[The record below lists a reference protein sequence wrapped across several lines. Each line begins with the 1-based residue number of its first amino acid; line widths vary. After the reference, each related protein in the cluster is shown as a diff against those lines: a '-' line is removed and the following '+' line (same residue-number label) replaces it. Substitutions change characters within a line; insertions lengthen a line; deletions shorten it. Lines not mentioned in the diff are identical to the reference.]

1 MAQETRAV
9 NPARAE
15 TRACITKA
23 LVKLTQEK
31 ALSSISVT
39 ELCQA
44 AGVSRMAFYRNYRSK
59 EEVLT
64 ARLEEVIAD
73 YARVTEPLLKAGTLW
88 YDVGHLSTC
97 FEFFKNNAALMN
109 CLFRCGFT
117 GLLVKSISD
126 FLIGRYGNG
135 TPEGNYILT
144 AFAGSLCACYP
155 LWAKCGFRE
164 STRPF
169 LLPVVS
175 DSAVSHKQFG
185 VFAACASCSFRKV
198 SQEQLEPTMR
208 STLLVVLQTLAHA
221 LFLLNNL
228 RLSVT
233 LCIAEQKTVLS
244 NVTICN
250 R

>member
-44 AGVSRMAFYRNYRSK
+44 AGVSRMAFYRNYDSK
-59 EEVLT
+59 EEVFT

-109 CLFRCGFT
+109 CLFLCGFT
-117 GLLVKSISD
+117 GLLVKSISE

-164 STRPF
+164 SPRQMAE
-169 LLPVVS
+169 LLGRFYTAIP
-175 DSAVSHKQFG
+175 SAS
-185 VFAACASCSFRKV
+185 S
-198 SQEQLEPTMR
+198 
-208 STLLVVLQTLAHA
+208 
-221 LFLLNNL
+221 
-228 RLSVT
+228 
-233 LCIAEQKTVLS
+233 
-244 NVTICN
+244 
-250 R
+250 

>member
-1 MAQETRAV
+1 MGQEVRAV
-9 NPARAE
+9 NLARAE

-44 AGVSRMAFYRNYRSK
+44 AGVSRMAFYRNYDSK
-59 EEVLT
+59 EGVFT

-88 YDVGHLSTC
+88 YDIGHLSTC

-155 LWAKCGFRE
+155 L
-164 STRPF
+164 
-169 LLPVVS
+169 
-175 DSAVSHKQFG
+175 
-185 VFAACASCSFRKV
+185 
-198 SQEQLEPTMR
+198 
-208 STLLVVLQTLAHA
+208 
-221 LFLLNNL
+221 
-228 RLSVT
+228 
-233 LCIAEQKTVLS
+233 
-244 NVTICN
+244 
-250 R
+250 

>member
-1 MAQETRAV
+1 MGQEVRAV
-9 NPARAE
+9 NLARAE

-44 AGVSRMAFYRNYRSK
+44 AGVSRMAFYRNYDSK
-59 EEVLT
+59 EEVFT

-135 TPEGNYILT
+135 TPGGNYILT

-155 LWAKCGFRE
+155 LWAKRGFKESPRQMAELLGSSSEPSQFRE
-164 STRPF
+164 SC
-169 LLPVVS
+169 
-175 DSAVSHKQFG
+175 G
-185 VFAACASCSFRKV
+185 FRKV
-198 SQEQLEPTMR
+198 SHEQLELAIRPASLIAFQSLGLR
-208 STLLVVLQTLAHA
+208 SSLPFV
-221 LFLLNNL
+221 LNNL

-233 LCIAEQKTVLS
+233 LCIAEQKTALS

>member
-1 MAQETRAV
+1 MAEEIRAV

-59 EEVLT
+59 EEVFT

-117 GLLVKSISD
+117 GLLVKSISE

-155 LWAKCGFRE
+155 LWASAVSGSRRGRWLNCSDD

-175 DSAVSHKQFG
+175 GSAVSHKQFG

-221 LFLLNNL
+221 LFLLNN
-228 RLSVT
+228 
-233 LCIAEQKTVLS
+233 
-244 NVTICN
+244 
-250 R
+250 